1 VANVETTWL
10 DLLDNRPGDPFWV
23 DETRTASRGEL
34 REKIAAQTARLQAGV
49 HLALDAEPSFDTVCT
64 LLAALSIDL
73 SVLLVP
79 RREPAAVRD
88 RLARGAGARGL
99 AGTVWIR
106 SSGSLGN
113 PRWLIHTPRTLLA
126 GATAV
131 AEHLDFGPGACW
143 RVSLPLDH
151 VGGWALV
158 FRALAGGGA
167 LTLLPGE
174 THCSLVATQL
184 RRLLT
189 AGDVPDLRCVLVGG
203 GPIPAAL
210 RRDALAAG
218 LPLVVSYGLSE
229 TGAVLT
235 ASLPDDDVD
244 LLCHAHYAGRS
255 LLPDT
260 VATDN
265 DGNICVTGPALC
277 KATAGDDGTV
287 APLDLKDGW
296 LATGDLGHLDHERL
310 LVTGRRDNVMISGGE
325 KLPAEELEAALLEID
340 GVEDVVVVPV
350 ADAEFGQRP
359 VAFVRWADG
368 REQTLAAVVEKLAG
382 RVASWKKP
390 VAMWAL
396 PVSSGFK
403 SDRAALRKLA
413 EELVRR

>member
-1 VANVETTWL
+1 MASVESTWL

-23 DETRTASRGEL
+23 DEARTVSRGEL
-34 REKIAAQTARLQAGV
+34 RDQIAVQAARLPTDY
-49 HLALDAEPSFDTVCT
+49 HLALDAEPSFNTVCR

-79 RREPAAVRD
+79 RREPPAVRD
-88 RLARGAGARGL
+88 RLTRRAGARGP

-113 PRWLIHTPRTLLA
+113 PRWIIHTPRSLLA
-126 GATAV
+126 GAAAV
-131 AEHLDFGPGACW
+131 AEHLDFGPGARW
-143 RVSLPLDH
+143 RLSLPLDH
-151 VGGWALV
+151 VGGLALV

-167 LTLLPGE
+167 LTLGPGE

-184 RRLLT
+184 RRLL
-189 AGDVPDLRCVLVGG
+189 ASGDDPDLRCVLVGG
-203 GPIPAAL
+203 GPIPASL

-235 ASLPDDDVD
+235 ASHPDDDVD

-260 VATDN
+260 VTTDS
-265 DGNICVTGPALC
+265 DGNIRVTGPALC

-287 APLDLKDGW
+287 SPLDLKDGW
-296 LATGDLGHLDHERL
+296 LATGDLGHLDHGHL
-310 LVTGRRDNVMISGGE
+310 FVTGRRDNVMISGGE
-325 KLPAEELEAALLEID
+325 KLPAEKLEVALLELD

-382 RVASWKKP
+382 RVAAWKKP
-390 VAMWAL
+390 VAMFAL
-396 PVSSGFK
+396 PESSGFK
-403 SDRAALRKLA
+403 PDRAALRKLA
-413 EELVRR
+413 EELVRG